1 MHEYFFKTLQLLRIF
16 KNTVNIYFRM
26 VHHNPRQRKYLNIS
40 YGSAVYITIVWEE
53 SFSLKQL
60 CMKISN
66 VYTIICSNPYTVHE
80 AAKKVLAMLNQHT
93 KLLQTCRVISLC
105 HKICIHP
112 IRDKS

>member
-40 YGSAVYITIVWEE
+40 YGSAVYITSVWEE

-60 CMKISN
+60 CMMTQTQKDEIKVKNTNSGFLFSN
-66 VYTIICSNPYTVHE
+66 
-80 AAKKVLAMLNQHT
+80 LN
-93 KLLQTCRVISLC
+93 
-105 HKICIHP
+105 
-112 IRDKS
+112 